1 MNFLLSDEQEALY
14 DTVLRYAQGQVAT
27 GALRSAVDGP
37 SDLIDPCWRGL
48 IEMGVA
54 GLTVPEQ
61 DGGVG
66 LELIDLA
73 LVAEALGG
81 TALPGPFLGHVL
93 AIEAV
98 KRAGSPAQKTRWLPG
113 LIAGE
118 VVAAVVLD
126 GPEPGRWTLDID
138 AGTLTGFG
146 RDVIGGASADILI
159 VGLKHGRFAL
169 VPAGHGVTVTTLDGA
184 DRTRRIADIAFAQ
197 APATLLD
204 GEDAAAGVIDT
215 ALVLLAADAFG
226 GARRCLDMAADYA
239 RSREQFGQLIGQFQG
254 LKFQIADM
262 AVEIEP
268 ARGIYWYAAH
278 ALDHVPADARR
289 MAAMAK
295 AHLGDVYMQAAR
307 ANIEAH
313 GGIGYTWEHDAQI
326 YFKRAMLDFAWLGT
340 PGEHRDRQARL
351 SAWSRAGGDVRA

>member
-14 DTVLRYAQGQVAT
+14 DTVLRFAQGQVAT
-27 GALRSAVDGP
+27 GALRGAIDGT
-37 SDLIDPCWRGL
+37 SDLIEPCWRGL
-48 IEMGVA
+48 IALGVA

-98 KRAGSPAQKTRWLPG
+98 TRAGSDAQKARWLPG
-113 LIAGE
+113 LIAGD
-118 VVAAVVLD
+118 VVAAIALD
-126 GPEPGRWTLDID
+126 GPEPERWALDIS
-138 AGTLTGFG
+138 AGTLSGRG
-146 RDVIGGASADILI
+146 RDIIGGASADVIV
-159 VGLKHGRFAL
+159 VGLKNGRFAL
-169 VPAGHGVTVTTLDGA
+169 VPAGQGVTVTALDGA
-184 DRTRRIADIAFAQ
+184 DRTRRIADIAFDQ
-197 APATLLD
+197 APATLLE
-204 GEDAAAGVIDT
+204 GEDAAASVIDT

-268 ARGIYWYAAH
+268 ARGLYWYAAH
-278 ALDHVPADARR
+278 AHDHVPADARR

-326 YFKRAMLDFAWLGT
+326 FFKRAMLDFTWLGT

-351 SAWSRAGGDVRA
+351 SAWSMTRGEARA